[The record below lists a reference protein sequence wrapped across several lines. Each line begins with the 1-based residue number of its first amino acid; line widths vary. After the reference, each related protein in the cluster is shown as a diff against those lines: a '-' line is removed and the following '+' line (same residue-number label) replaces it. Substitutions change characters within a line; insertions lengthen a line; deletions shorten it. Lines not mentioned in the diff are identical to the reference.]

1 MPPAPGRASAWQAC
15 GPSQNVLSGSCSL
28 ACGDTFIVLT
38 IIVYPMSGS
47 PRFADRREELALLR
61 RLEGRRGGQ
70 LLVVHGR
77 RRVGKTALLARHLQT
92 SRRRSIYLYIGRV
105 KRDPLLGQLSGGA
118 ARQLQAPVSFRRW
131 EALWDYVDATGAW

>member
-47 PRFADRREELALLR
+47 PRFADRQGGGGGPAAPGPRRLPPLGVPLVLLVWVQARASMGGTRSAPALSDGLAGRALL
-61 RLEGRRGGQ
+61 
-70 LLVVHGR
+70 
-77 RRVGKTALLARHLQT
+77 
-92 SRRRSIYLYIGRV
+92 
-105 KRDPLLGQLSGGA
+105 
-118 ARQLQAPVSFRRW
+118 
-131 EALWDYVDATGAW
+131 

>member
-47 PRFADRREELALLR
+47 PRFADRR
-61 RLEGRRGGQ
+61 GGAA
-70 LLVVHGR
+70 VPPPPP
-77 RRVGKTALLARHLQT
+77 
-92 SRRRSIYLYIGRV
+92 RRRSISLYIDLL
-105 KRDPLLGQLSGGA
+105 KRDDLLDQLSRDV
-118 ARQLQAPVSFRRW
+118 ARQLQAPVAFRRW
-131 EALWDYVDATGAW
+131 EDLWDYVDASVGRGLTVVLDEFQ

>member
-47 PRFADRREELALLR
+47 PRFADRRGGLGLPR
-61 RLEGRRGGQ
+61 RPEGRRGGAAPGRPRRRPI
-70 LLVVHGR
+70 LLVLMGSAVGMVR
-77 RRVGKTALLARHLQT
+77 RLA
-92 SRRRSIYLYIGRV
+92 
-105 KRDPLLGQLSGGA
+105 
-118 ARQLQAPVSFRRW
+118 
-131 EALWDYVDATGAW
+131 VDARGALYGRSTAILPLHPFTYAQAR